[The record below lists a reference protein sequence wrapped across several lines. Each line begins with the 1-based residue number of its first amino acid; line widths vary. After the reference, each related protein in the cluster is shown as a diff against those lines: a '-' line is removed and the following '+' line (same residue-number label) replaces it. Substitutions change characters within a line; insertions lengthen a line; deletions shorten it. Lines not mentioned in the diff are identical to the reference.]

1 MLQKLADTIYD
12 VMEQILDEGY
22 TFDTRRM
29 TIGGL
34 EAKVYESFKDAVKDG
49 NYASLGGNGAVIR
62 MMIFDI
68 AHFYRM
74 L

>member
-1 MLQKLADTIYD
+1 MLQKLANTIYD
-12 VMEQILDEGY
+12 VMLDEGY
-22 TFDTRRM
+22 TFDISKM

-62 MMIFDI
+62 FMIFDI
-68 AHFYRM
+68 AHLYGM